1 LEKRDRLI
9 DEWSE
14 KIEFGTTRDPVQ
26 SVNEYIHLQKEAGL
40 DIIVAEAQRQIDAY
54 LANK

>member
-14 KIEFGTTRDPVQ
+14 NIEFGTTRDPVQ